1 MQQYRTLFQIA
12 KNYDKYTWEQML
24 STEGEKANF
33 KVDTYGETFDIDY
46 LNKIFL
52 EKCNWLKI

>member
-1 MQQYRTLFQIA
+1 MDCDGVADFVDTL
-12 KNYDKYTWEQML
+12 KQMF

-33 KVDTYGETFDIDY
+33 KVDTYGETFDINY

-52 EKCNWLKI
+52 EKYN

>member
-1 MQQYRTLFQIA
+1 MF
-12 KNYDKYTWEQML
+12 

-46 LNKIFL
+46 LK
-52 EKCNWLKI
+52 KYS

>member
-1 MQQYRTLFQIA
+1 MF
-12 KNYDKYTWEQML
+12 

-46 LNKIFL
+46 LKKIFL
-52 EKCNWLKI
+52 EKYNWLKI